1 MYPVRYDPFHEL
13 RELEKQ
19 FFPRFG
25 SLMKE
30 EDNLHAFKP
39 AVNTR
44 EGEYAYHIEVDLPGV
59 NKEDIKV
66 DVSDRTLTISG
77 ERHTKNEVN
86 EKDYYRC
93 ESSYGK
99 FQRSFTLPD
108 NVDTENV
115 TATCEDGVLEV
126 VVPKVTKQSEE
137 KKKIEVK

>member
-1 MYPVRYDPFHEL
+1 MFPVRYDPFREL
-13 RELEKQ
+13 RELEKE
-19 FFPRFG
+19 FFPRVG
-25 SLMKE
+25 SLLKE
-30 EDNLHAFKP
+30 NDNLSAFKP

-59 NKEDIKV
+59 GKEDIKV
-66 DVSDRTLTISG
+66 DVSDRTLSISG
-77 ERHTKNEVN
+77 ERRSKKEVD

-115 TATCEDGVLEV
+115 TASCEDGVLEV
-126 VVPKVTKQSEE
+126 VIPKTQKEE
-137 KKKIEVK
+137 TKKIEVK